1 MTTAAMGM
9 IVAHNSAHH
18 RGELSQTAVKQRCAV
33 RTKCYVQLS
42 ELSYCL
48 HNVQKGDLDDPT
60 PHTPGRNGA
69 GTPSDK
75 SDLMSPFWSIIDIPK
90 SRIACV
96 VKSWP

>member
-1 MTTAAMGM
+1 M
-9 IVAHNSAHH
+9 
-18 RGELSQTAVKQRCAV
+18 L
-33 RTKCYVQLS
+33 RTLS
-42 ELSYCL
+42 ENNTGVRSRSPS
-48 HNVQKGDLDDPT
+48 VEKSDIDDPT
-60 PHTPGRNGA
+60 PHTQGRNGA